1 VLFKDSNQL
10 LSFVEKHM
18 TEFIKYLPA
27 EKRRSLT
34 VDTVIALA
42 AEQNPRDITTAVIAR
57 RMGMTQGSIFRH
69 FPSNDAIFEAVMEWV
84 ADRLMSRIEKA
95 ARAQASP
102 LAALES
108 MFLTHV
114 DFVAEYPGIP
124 RILFGELQHAQETAP
139 KRMAQTLIQRYRK
152 QLFALIEQGKSCGEI
167 DGHIHAETSATLFIG
182 IIQGLVMQSMLGGD
196 VSRIRH
202 EAPQVFAIFKRG
214 IRSLS

>member
-1 VLFKDSNQL
+1 MEDLV
-10 LSFVEKHM
+10 
-18 TEFIKYLPA
+18 TEYSKYLPS
-27 EKRRSLT
+27 EKRRSVT

-57 RMGMTQGSIFRH
+57 RMGVTQGSIFRH
-69 FPSNDAIFEAVMEWV
+69 FASKDAIFEAVMEWV

-95 ARAQASP
+95 AQAQSSP

-139 KRMAQTLIQRYRK
+139 KRMAQTLIQRYK
-152 QLFALIEQGKSCGEI
+152 QRLHDLIEQGKSGGEI
-167 DGHIHAETSATLFIG
+167 NVHIHAETAATLFIG

-196 VSRIRH
+196 VSRIRRD
-202 EAPQVFAIFKRG
+202 APRVFAIFKRG
-214 IRSLS
+214 IWSIS